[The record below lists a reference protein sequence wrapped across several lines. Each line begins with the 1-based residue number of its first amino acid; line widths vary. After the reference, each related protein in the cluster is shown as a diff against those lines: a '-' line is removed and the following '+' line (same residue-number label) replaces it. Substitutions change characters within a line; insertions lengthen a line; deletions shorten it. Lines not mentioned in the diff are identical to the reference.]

1 MCSMPEIKH
10 LEVIRNSRNKTDSS
24 SGLRTELQC
33 NVKYTNWASTLSHG
47 ASLRGFVWDWSVQK
61 LQNVGHEHWY
71 LP

>member
-1 MCSMPEIKH
+1 MPEIKH

-47 ASLRGFVWDWSVQK
+47 ASLRGFV
-61 LQNVGHEHWY
+61 
-71 LP
+71 